1 MLPFYVWL
9 LFTCIYVIEKKS
21 IDFDRTS
28 EMGEILKKYKMLCTQ
43 TFTSVFKLPFR
54 SCYGNLT
61 EIPDSFSVLKSGVI
75 IDLDLKR
82 MLAE

>member
-1 MLPFYVWL
+1 
-9 LFTCIYVIEKKS
+9 
-21 IDFDRTS
+21 
-28 EMGEILKKYKMLCTQ
+28 MGEILKKYKMLCTQ
-43 TFTSVFKLPFR
+43 TVTSVLKLPFR
-54 SCYGNLT
+54 SCCGNST

>member
-21 IDFDRTS
+21 VDFDRTS
-28 EMGEILKKYKMLCTQ
+28 EMGKVLKKYKMLCTQ
-43 TFTSVFKLPFR
+43 TVTSVLKLPFR
-54 SCYGNLT
+54 SCCGNLT